1 MHKWFIAKPV
11 LNAAWCIFDISLMYS
26 IYIMYKACS
35 RKISPTKLPA
45 ELVYIKLGLNALLLS
60 DLHVIQYIYIYI
72 LYYIILYYTPWL
84 ARKLSF
90 TTVDWYYNC
99 IIYILLLLVE
109 TLVVSLSAAACQVRM
124 THSSSTRSDVQKQVP
139 TMLLVLAVFPCVSC
153 TFA

>member
-60 DLHVIQYIYIYI
+60 DLHVIQYIYINIYI

-84 ARKLSF
+84 DIIIVLYIFCYYWWKLLLYPW
-90 TTVDWYYNC
+90 V
-99 IIYILLLLVE
+99 LLLVRYGWP
-109 TLVVSLSAAACQVRM
+109 TAALQEATCRSRCQQCCWCWLYFHVCPAPL
-124 THSSSTRSDVQKQVP
+124 HNFV
-139 TMLLVLAVFPCVSC
+139 
-153 TFA
+153 